1 MHFTI
6 AGVAFCFVDFVVY
19 DVDDDSIWEITEL

>member
-6 AGVAFCFVDFVVY
+6 GGVAFCFVDFVVY
-19 DVDDDSIWEITEL
+19 GVDDDSI